1 MTQRATTRKSLTRRR
16 AEQTRKEIFHA
27 AIDLFV
33 ARGFDATSMD
43 DVASAAGVSR
53 RTLYRYFATKDDIVF
68 EPPREWLVVM
78 NGMLASRREGESSRD
93 VFRRA
98 LLAVADHVQEDA
110 AAVLRAYSVLASSPE
125 LAIRHG
131 RSDAE
136 WVECYIR
143 LLTPDF
149 GETAHGELKTMAAA
163 MAAVSAQ
170 NALIATWA
178 ARYPEADLVEMTS
191 IVLDQIDSIW
201 PVKSKRR
208 N

>member
-1 MTQRATTRKSLTRRR
+1 MTHRATGRKTLTERR
-16 AEQTRKEIFHA
+16 AEQTRKEIFEA

-33 ARGFDATSMD
+33 AQGFDDTSMD

-78 NGMLASRREGESSRD
+78 NAVLASRRKDESSRS

-98 LLAVADHVQEDA
+98 LLAVADYVQEDA

-125 LAIRHG
+125 LASRHG

-143 LLTPDF
+143 LLGPDF
-149 GETAHGELKTMAAA
+149 AEVAHGELKMMAAA
-163 MAAVSAQ
+163 MAAVGAQ

-178 ARYPEADLVEMTS
+178 AQYPRADLVAMTS

-201 PVKSKRR
+201 PVRRKRR